1 MRLGENFRLPDR
13 RGWLNIDDD
22 RTPHRSDNGGI
33 GEESRPAMAP
43 VQRAANQLVR

>member
-13 RGWLNIDDD
+13 RGWLNVDDD

-33 GEESRPAMAP
+33 GEESRPRHGRRFS
-43 VQRAANQLVR
+43 VLLISW